1 MKRLLYKV
9 KEALF
14 FAREKAIFLLVI
26 FHLSIYSFGQLT
38 TPQTPNFSVFQ
49 PVIPQT
55 TSPDSYQPT
64 YYQFPTPPPTANQ
77 IIEQQYQQLDQQIG
91 IYHPRPYMSLE
102 ENRKAQQAFQYR
114 KIQQQKGY
122 YHPTA
127 ENHFKQLS
135 PDMAFQTELL
145 HLLQEVSTV
154 NQQVIASGYYS
165 SGTYLADIVN
175 YENAFIA
182 LKNML
187 EGKYPI
193 SLADAFFIEESAYGN
208 LHLTYQEYQNIISQS
223 AAFMQQY
230 MRENGLPLN
239 NPEAVHLTIQKFM
252 GDTLQLKSKRIDN
265 GSFSIPSRHLPFVYD
280 YIDYRAEKDLRNYFL
295 TKTLATGSGQCN
307 TLPRVYLV
315 LAEAM
320 GVEAYLSFGVQHSFI
335 KYKNSQGVIH
345 NYEPTIDW
353 HMSDQDYMD
362 EMPVIAEALKNRIY
376 FDTLNKKQIVASII
390 IDLAYNFYREHWV
403 ADSRFMLKN
412 IDYAMSYFH
421 NSVAH
426 EQGLILKSLVLASQ
440 LDRALLQVGITNLAD
455 IEKDSAAYE
464 CYIRFRENEMLIK
477 KLGIQPFPETKYQ
490 AMLEKHDHRGR
501 LQTAKKINVKSKKSL
516 FFNF

>member
-1 MKRLLYKV
+1 MKRLAYKIKV
-9 KEALF
+9 ILFLTRKKALF
-14 FAREKAIFLLVI
+14 LLTM
-26 FHLSIYSFGQLT
+26 FHLWGFSFGQLPS
-38 TPQTPNFSVFQ
+38 PQTPNPPVFQ
-49 PVIPQT
+49 PVIPQNSYQQPLFQSP
-55 TSPDSYQPT
+55 TSPTVPN
-64 YYQFPTPPPTANQ
+64 ANQ
-77 IIEQQYQQLDQQIG
+77 IIEQQYQQLDQQTG
-91 IYHPRPYMSLE
+91 VYHHRPYMSWE
-102 ENRKAQQAFQYR
+102 ENRKAQQDFQQQ
-114 KIQQQKGY
+114 KIQQQRGY

-135 PDMAFQTELL
+135 PDMEFQTELL
-145 HLLQEVSTV
+145 YLLQEVSTI
-154 NQQVIASGYYS
+154 NQQIIASGYYT
-165 SGTYLADIVN
+165 SGSYLADMVN
-175 YENAFIA
+175 YENAFTS
-182 LKNML
+182 LKDML

-208 LHLTYQEYQNIISQS
+208 LYLTYQEYKNKIIRSMK
-223 AAFMQQY
+223 FMQQY

-239 NPEAVHLTIQKFM
+239 NPEAIHLTIQKFM

-265 GSFSIPSRHLPFVYD
+265 GSFSVPRGHLPFAYD

-307 TLPRVYLV
+307 SLPRVYLV
-315 LAEAM
+315 LAEIM

-362 EMPVIAEALKNRIY
+362 EMPVIAQALKNRIY
-376 FDTLNKKQIVASII
+376 FDTLNKKQIVASVI

-403 ADSRFMLKN
+403 ADGRFILN
-412 IDYAMSYFH
+412 SIDYALSYFY
-421 NSVAH
+421 NGIAH

-440 LDRALLQVGITNLAD
+440 LDRALLQAGITNLAD
-455 IEKDSAAYE
+455 IEKDSTAYA

-490 AMLEKHDHRGR
+490 EMLAKHDHRGR